1 MVFKSDSHLCDR
13 IKILLSSST
22 AVKNLMKLSTSRHC
36 TNGWN
41 DICINEMSYKTT
53 KSIFNSSKKPRSV
66 YPTRKMYKHT
76 AEKQEEHRGR
86 TSTWGS
92 PSFGGAS
99 TESRQL
105 SIANKTRSF
114 PGVGRG
120 TLDTI
125 DAIISHNGLL

>member
-1 MVFKSDSHLCDR
+1 MAEMISALMKCRTRQPSQY
-13 IKILLSSST
+13 ST
-22 AVKNLMKLSTSRHC
+22 AARSQEVCTQPEKCRSTQ
-36 TNGWN
+36 
-41 DICINEMSYKTT
+41 
-53 KSIFNSSKKPRSV
+53 
-66 YPTRKMYKHT
+66 RK
-76 AEKQEEHRGR
+76 KQEEHRGR